1 MGQRGLD
8 RRLILLYNTTMKVK
22 KLIQKYFKA
31 IFDRNPEK
39 EKEVYAK
46 ITKKSLKHKKTQRIR

>member
-1 MGQRGLD
+1 V
-8 RRLILLYNTTMKVK
+8 ILLYNEAMKVK

-31 IFDRNPEK
+31 IFDRDTDK
-39 EKEVYAK
+39 EQEVYAK